1 MLELMSEKA
10 NMEERQK
17 VVLDIE
23 KKYYSRIDNV
33 IGKIGEVVKELTDDL
48 RATEDVLWGK
58 I

>member
-17 VVLDIE
+17 IVLDIE

-33 IGKIGEVVKELTDDL
+33 IGKIGEVVKELMDDL
-48 RATEDVLWGK
+48 RATEDVL
-58 I
+58 

>member
-17 VVLDIE
+17 IVLDIE